1 MGPRSP
7 SEFLEFLTAT
17 GGNIFPRNSILKIWY
32 ERLPPHI
39 SILIDSEINSQNET
53 SVVQKADKIFLKFS
67 RDKKLINAIS
77 PLPEQ
82 DSKEHHID
90 RIEQLFED
98 NFKKLC
104 NSISYN
110 NNNRSRYDN
119 FYNRDKNR
127 GRSRE
132 KNSKNHKSNSRDR
145 FSSRDRYYRSPRR
158 FEGSSR
164 ARSASRERSS
174 SRERFSSRDRST
186 TPEGSFPKNG
196 LCFYHY
202 TYRSQAHK
210 CSKPCNWHDRKSPGS
225 SSRRSAI
232 DQRSKTPPP
241 KNTFRRS

>member
-39 SILIDSEINSQNET
+39 SILIDSEINGQNET
-53 SVVQKADKIFLKFS
+53 SVV
-67 RDKKLINAIS
+67 
-77 PLPEQ
+77 
-82 DSKEHHID
+82 
-90 RIEQLFED
+90 
-98 NFKKLC
+98 
-104 NSISYN
+104 
-110 NNNRSRYDN
+110 
-119 FYNRDKNR
+119 
-127 GRSRE
+127 
-132 KNSKNHKSNSRDR
+132 KSNSRDR
-145 FSSRDRYYRSPRR
+145 FSSRDRYSRSPRR

-174 SRERFSSRDRST
+174 FRERFSSRDRST